1 MADSKPITID
11 ELTISVRRVK
21 RALELFSIP
30 VPTRMQEF
38 YSKYPKRVRVLDNPL
53 EDSLR
58 NYIAWGKY

>member
-30 VPTRMQEF
+30 VPTHMQEF